1 MAPRIPG
8 RAQDFGRIRRLSR
21 QDVAGARNEDGPRA
35 VRPQA
40 YPAHPGAKQLQPC
53 PLPPRGELPFS
64 TPAPS
69 QVLSAPSSLCLWFEP
84 CQVTPRN
91 VPTAL
96 SALTPDASQQS
107 PRRDSTHRTRTHKL
121 TSHGTFCR
129 PAAPWTPPPGGLLA
143 SRTQPGRNALGHHSV
158 PSSQGLPPQK
168 RYHHHQI
175 ATMKTKQESSCT
187 VFSLTQLPV
196 LVLNPAAAHHRPLP
210 PGLGPLPPTWAGASR
225 LPVSTLTPTILLFTQ
240 QPRGPFKCTF
250 YQGSPG
256 QSLQW
261 LPVTLRVNSR
271 H

>member
-1 MAPRIPG
+1 MRMGPG
-8 RAQDFGRIRRLSR
+8 QLGPKPFPHPQGLS
-21 QDVAGARNEDGPRA
+21 N
-35 VRPQA
+35 
-40 YPAHPGAKQLQPC
+40 YSPAHCLLG
-53 PLPPRGELPFS
+53 GELPFS

-129 PAAPWTPPPGGLLA
+129 PTAPWTPPPGGLLA
-143 SRTQPGRNALGHHSV
+143 SRTQPGQNAPGHHSV

-175 ATMKTKQESSCT
+175 ATMKTKQESSWT
-187 VFSLTQLPV
+187 VLSLTQLPV

-240 QPRGPFKCTF
+240 HPRGPFKCTC
-250 YQGSPG
+250 YRGSPG